1 MLQNRSLLPKVEV
14 LSRKGDKTSICCIKL
29 LQSVWNFYHH
39 KITKKCRGRGG
50 EYPQPP
56 LKRLHANFCQ
66 PRNDPFLL
74 WPKKLK
80 GGRGEGGAGVVHSD
94 QIWGRHISVRGQ
106 NFSAIFS
113 KHITLNFT
121 KYECQCNTITFNV
134 LMRAALI
141 VGHWKCLCER
151 GTQDFIHEK

>member
-14 LSRKGDKTSICCIKL
+14 LSLRGDKTSIWCVKL
-29 LQSVWNFYHH
+29 LQSVQNFYHH
-39 KITKKCRGRGG
+39 KITKKCRGWGG
-50 EYPQPP
+50 YPPRP
-56 LKRLHANFCQ
+56 LKRLHAIFVSQ
-66 PRNDPFLL
+66 EMTPFPI

-80 GGRGEGGAGVVHSD
+80 GGGGVHSG
-94 QIWGRHISVRGQ
+94 QKWGRHISVRGQ

-141 VGHWKCLCER
+141 VGHWRCLCER
-151 GTQDFIHEK
+151 GTQDFIHKK